1 MQQFDIQTDIALD
14 AQEAFSYVIER
25 FFKYKT
31 SYQLILIGQF
41 VYRQTTQCSFEIAHN
56 ISEFLKVN
64 MANVSDN
71 QESRISPYIC
81 LVAFQS
87 MTKQEMQTAKLYSID
102 DVVAMPIFK
111 AKAQ

>member
-1 MQQFDIQTDIALD
+1 
-14 AQEAFSYVIER
+14 
-25 FFKYKT
+25 
-31 SYQLILIGQF
+31 
-41 VYRQTTQCSFEIAHN
+41 
-56 ISEFLKVN
+56 

-87 MTKQEMQTAKLYSID
+87 MTKQEMQTAKLYNID